1 MTQLQVSA
9 IGEIVM
15 SAENTFIAT
24 MDVPQKKKGEMSRR
38 PALSCDKR
46 PAEGAGGPG
55 ILLSCS
61 SLGDSPEVDRS
72 PEQIRYWKPK

>member
-1 MTQLQVSA
+1 MTQLQVRR

-15 SAENTFIAT
+15 SAEHTFIAT

-55 ILLSCS
+55 IVLSCS
-61 SLGDSPEVDRS
+61 SLGASPEVDRS
-72 PEQIRYWKPK
+72 PEQISLLEP